1 MFAQLSGGK
10 LVEVVS
16 SLTLVV
22 FKQKLGTHASCPEY
36 ICDGSS
42 NTGVMDWINH
52 NSKHTLG
59 AYYMTSTIININ
71 VGYYF
76 YISILLHPESE
87 SESHSVVSNSL
98 QPHRLYSP
106 CNSPGHNT
114 GVGSCSLLQGIIP
127 TQRLNPGLQHCRWI
141 LYQLSHRGSTRIL
154 EWVAYPFSRGSS
166 SPRNQTRV
174 SCIAGRFFTS

>member
-1 MFAQLSGGK
+1 M
-10 LVEVVS
+10 EVVS
-16 SLTLVV
+16 SLTPVV

-52 NSKHTLG
+52 NSKHILG

-76 YISILLHPESE
+76 YTSILLHRESE

-98 QPHRLYSP
+98 QPHGLYSP
-106 CNSPGHNT
+106 CNSPGQNT
-114 GVGSCSLLQGIIP
+114 GMGSCSLLQGIIP
-127 TQRLNPGLQHCRWI
+127 TQRSNPGLQHCRWI
-141 LYQLSHRGSTRIL
+141 LYQLSHKGSTRIL

-166 SPRNQTRV
+166 
-174 SCIAGRFFTS
+174 